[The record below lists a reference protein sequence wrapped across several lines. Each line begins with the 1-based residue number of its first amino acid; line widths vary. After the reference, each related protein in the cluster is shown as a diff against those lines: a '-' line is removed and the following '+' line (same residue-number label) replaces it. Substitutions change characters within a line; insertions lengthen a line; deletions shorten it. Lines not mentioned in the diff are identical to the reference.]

1 MKLTEKLIAENSGI
15 LNWLIQGYALWK
27 KEGLEEPEAVRQANE
42 EYCMDMDAVGT
53 FVNDCLE
60 IDATLK
66 WRLHTRLLYETYLKW
81 CVKNNERV
89 KDHVSASTQNQ
100 ALAALLFYFRNVRH
114 KDTDNFKE
122 VIHAKHKRRVPVVL
136 TKEEVASV
144 IAHLEGS
151 KKLAVQLRDGMGK
164 CSEQMAKE
172 FRWLWLFPQK
182 NRWINEKTGQ
192 QGRHH
197 IDESILQKAVK
208 SAVREAGIIKN
219 ASCHTFR
226 HSFAT
231 HLLESGYDLRT
242 VQELLGHSDV
252 RTTMIYTHVLNRGAK
267 EIVSPLDGIL
277 GGNLLNTI
285 FLRDIAV

>member
-1 MKLTEKLIAENSGI
+1 
-15 LNWLIQGYALWK
+15 
-27 KEGLEEPEAVRQANE
+27 
-42 EYCMDMDAVGT
+42 
-53 FVNDCLE
+53 
-60 IDATLK
+60 
-66 WRLHTRLLYETYLKW
+66 
-81 CVKNNERV
+81 
-89 KDHVSASTQNQ
+89 
-100 ALAALLFYFRNVRH
+100 VRH

-151 KKLAVQLRDGMGK
+151 KKLAVELLYGTGMRLNEVLALRILDLDFDRNEITVRFGKGGKDRRVMLPKSLIPKLKEHIKEVKIIHDKDLADGWGAVQLRDGMGK
-164 CSEQMAKE
+164 RSEQMAKE
-172 FRWLWLFPQK
+172 FRWLW
-182 NRWINEKTGQ
+182 RINEKTGQ

-277 GGNLLNTI
+277 GGTDGE
-285 FLRDIAV
+285 F

>member
-1 MKLTEKLIAENSGI
+1 MRLSFVTVWEN
-15 LNWLIQGYALWK
+15 AL
-27 KEGLEEPEAVRQANE
+27 
-42 EYCMDMDAVGT
+42 
-53 FVNDCLE
+53 
-60 IDATLK
+60 
-66 WRLHTRLLYETYLKW
+66 
-81 CVKNNERV
+81 
-89 KDHVSASTQNQ
+89 S
-100 ALAALLFYFRNVRH
+100 
-114 KDTDNFKE
+114 
-122 VIHAKHKRRVPVVL
+122 
-136 TKEEVASV
+136 
-144 IAHLEGS
+144 
-151 KKLAVQLRDGMGK
+151 
-164 CSEQMAKE
+164 
-172 FRWLWLFPQK
+172 RWQK
-182 NRWINEKTGQ
+182 NSAGCGSSPRKTATGQ

-277 GGNLLNTI
+277 GGTDGE
-285 FLRDIAV
+285 F

>member
-1 MKLTEKLIAENSGI
+1 M
-15 LNWLIQGYALWK
+15 
-27 KEGLEEPEAVRQANE
+27 
-42 EYCMDMDAVGT
+42 
-53 FVNDCLE
+53 
-60 IDATLK
+60 
-66 WRLHTRLLYETYLKW
+66 
-81 CVKNNERV
+81 
-89 KDHVSASTQNQ
+89 
-100 ALAALLFYFRNVRH
+100 RH

-164 CSEQMAKE
+164 RSEQMAKE
-172 FRWLWLFPQK
+172 FRWLW
-182 NRWINEKTGQ
+182 RINEKTGQ

-277 GGNLLNTI
+277 GGTDGE
-285 FLRDIAV
+285 F

>member
-1 MKLTEKLIAENSGI
+1 M
-15 LNWLIQGYALWK
+15 
-27 KEGLEEPEAVRQANE
+27 
-42 EYCMDMDAVGT
+42 
-53 FVNDCLE
+53 
-60 IDATLK
+60 
-66 WRLHTRLLYETYLKW
+66 
-81 CVKNNERV
+81 
-89 KDHVSASTQNQ
+89 
-100 ALAALLFYFRNVRH
+100 LFYFRNVRH

-164 CSEQMAKE
+164 RSEQMAKE

-231 HLLESGYDLRT
+231 HLLESSYDLRT

-277 GGNLLNTI
+277 GGTDGE
-285 FLRDIAV
+285 F